1 MQQILKC
8 ATVVFILSLVA
19 ACKSRETQES
29 PHAMPPPIHE
39 MIDISHFGTIDTD
52 SVSLFT
58 LRNTKGM
65 TVAITN
71 YGATITKLIVPDRNG
86 KPGDVVL
93 GFDSLNAIVRPGNPF
108 FGCVAGRYANR
119 IAKAS
124 FTLNGK
130 TYSLF
135 ANNGKNTLHGG
146 KKGFDKMIW
155 NMVSHSDSSVTLSYL
170 SKDGEEGY
178 PGNLQSEVT
187 YSLSSD
193 NQLKITYRATTDQAT
208 PVNLTNHAYFNLSAG
223 MDSVIL
229 GHELMLNADRYTP
242 VNDELIP
249 TGVLAEVKNTPMDFT
264 TAKPIGKDIDQV
276 KGGYDHNY
284 VLNKPEELA
293 GTVYHPGSGR
303 LMTFTT
309 SQPGVQFYTGNFLGG
324 KFTDTKEGRQY
335 MKHAGFCLE
344 TQHFPDSPNQ
354 PSFPSSI
361 LNPGETYLQ
370 TTTYAFS
377 VK

>member
-1 MQQILKC
+1 MHQILKC
-8 ATVVFILSLVA
+8 ATAVFILSLA
-19 ACKSRETQES
+19 ACKSKETQES
-29 PHAMPPPIHE
+29 PPAMPPVTHE
-39 MIDISHFGTIDTD
+39 MISVSHFGMIDSD
-52 SVSLFT
+52 SVSLYT
-58 LRNTKGM
+58 IRNQQGM
-65 TVAITN
+65 LVSITN
-71 YGATITKLIVPDRNG
+71 YGATITQLLVPDRQG

-93 GFDSLNAIVRPGNPF
+93 GFDSLNAIARPGNPF

-119 IAKAS
+119 IAQAS

-130 TYSLF
+130 KYQLF
-135 ANNGKNTLHGG
+135 ANNGKNSLHGG
-146 KKGFDKMIW
+146 KRGFDKKIW
-155 NMVSHSDSSVTLSYL
+155 QTENQSDSSVTLSYL

-178 PGNLQSEVT
+178 PGNLYAEVT
-187 YSLSSD
+187 YTLTTD
-193 NQLKITYRATTDQAT
+193 NQLKIAYRATTDQPT

-223 MDSVIL
+223 LDGVIL
-229 GHELMLNADRYTP
+229 GHELYLNADRYTP

-264 TAKPIGKDIDQV
+264 KAKTIGKDIALV

-284 VLNKPEELA
+284 VLNKPGELA

-303 LMTFTT
+303 LMTFYT
-309 SQPGVQFYTGNFLGG
+309 SQPGVQFYTGNFLSG
-324 KFTDTKEGRQY
+324 KFTDTKEGHQY

-354 PSFPSSI
+354 PAFPSTI
-361 LNPGETYLQ
+361 LNPGEIYMQ
-370 TTTYAFS
+370 TTSYAFS

>member
-1 MQQILKC
+1 MQQLFQC
-8 ATVVFILSLVA
+8 ATLILLLSVV
-19 ACKSRETQES
+19 ACKSKETPES
-29 PHAMPPPIHE
+29 TPAMSPVTHE
-39 MIDISHFGTIDTD
+39 MISISHFGMIDSD
-52 SVSLFT
+52 SVSLYT
-58 LRNTKGM
+58 LKNQRGM
-65 TVAITN
+65 VVSVTN
-71 YGATITKLIVPDRNG
+71 YGATITHLIVPDRNG

-93 GFDSLNAIVRPGNPF
+93 GFDSLNAIARPGNPF

-119 IAKAS
+119 IANAS
-124 FTLNGK
+124 FTLGGK
-130 TYSLF
+130 KYQLF

-146 KKGFDKMIW
+146 KKGFDKVIW
-155 NMVSHSDSSVTLSYL
+155 KTQNHTDSSITLSYL

-178 PGNLQSEVT
+178 PGNLQAQVT
-187 YSLSSD
+187 YTLTSD
-193 NQLKITYRATTDQAT
+193 NQVQIAYRATTDQPT
-208 PVNLTNHAYFNLSAG
+208 HVNLTNHAYFNLSAG
-223 MDSVIL
+223 LDSVIL
-229 GHELMLNADRYTP
+229 GHELYLNADRYTP

-249 TGVLAEVKNTPMDFT
+249 TGILADVNNTPMDFT
-264 TAKPIGKDIDQV
+264 TAKSIGKDIDRV

-284 VLNKPEELA
+284 VLNKPGELG

-303 LMTFTT
+303 LMTFYT

-344 TQHFPDSPNQ
+344 TQHFPNSPNQ
-354 PSFPSSI
+354 PEFPSTV
-361 LNPGETYLQ
+361 LNPGETYSQ